1 MRAAMTWRIRL
12 ASDRDARAIA
22 DIYAPFV
29 ESSATSFETE
39 APSADEIRRRV
50 QETTIT
56 HPWLVCACGDAVAG
70 YAYATKHRAR
80 TAYQWSVEVSVY
92 VHGSFRRAGVGRGL
106 YTSLFAILAAQG
118 FVHAYAGITLPN
130 ESSVALHESL
140 GFRPVGVYRTIG
152 YKAGAWHDVGWWH
165 LTVKEPPASPQPPV
179 LLADIQRQ
187 PGWDAMLSAGMPL
200 IRAQGAR
207 GHGSI

>member
-1 MRAAMTWRIRL
+1 MAAVSVAIRL
-12 ASDRDARAIA
+12 ATDLDAAAIA

-39 APSADEIRRRV
+39 APSADGIRRRV
-50 QETTIT
+50 RETTIT
-56 HPWLVCACGDAVAG
+56 HPWLVCVCGDTVAG
-70 YAYATKHRAR
+70 YAYATTHRAR
-80 TAYQWSVEVSVY
+80 AAYQWSVEASVY
-92 VHGSFRRAGVGRGL
+92 VHGSFRRAGVARGL

-118 FVHAYAGITLPN
+118 FVNAYAGITLPN

-165 LTVKEPPASPQPPV
+165 LTVKDPPASPFPPV

-187 PGWDAMLSAGMPL
+187 PGWDAMLSAGVPL
-200 IRAQGAR
+200 IRPQGAR
-207 GHGSI
+207 GHGPT

>member
-1 MRAAMTWRIRL
+1 MAVAIRL

-50 QETTIT
+50 QDTTVT
-56 HPWLVCACGDAVAG
+56 HPWLVCVCGDSVAG
-70 YAYATKHRAR
+70 YAYATKHR
-80 TAYQWSVEVSVY
+80 
-92 VHGSFRRAGVGRGL
+92 RGL

-130 ESSVALHESL
+130 DSSVALHESL
-140 GFRPVGVYRTIG
+140 GFRPVGVYRKIG
-152 YKAGAWHDVGWWH
+152 YKSGAWHDVGWWH
-165 LTVKEPPASPQPPV
+165 LTVKDPPASPQPPV

-187 PGWDAMLSAGMPL
+187 PGWDALLSAGMPL

-207 GHGSI
+207 GHGST